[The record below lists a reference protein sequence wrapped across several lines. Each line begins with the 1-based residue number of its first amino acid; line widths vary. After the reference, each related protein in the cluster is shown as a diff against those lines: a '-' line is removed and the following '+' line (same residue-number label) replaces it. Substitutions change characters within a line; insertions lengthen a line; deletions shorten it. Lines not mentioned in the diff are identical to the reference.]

1 MTYKMKVPVPRVC
14 YLTLNDKL
22 LSSLAL
28 NVCGMLSEMKHP
40 DFVSFISNHCTIAVS
55 DSKLDDTDS
64 VDVHGY
70 MAFYLKNI

>member
-1 MTYKMKVPVPRVC
+1 MC
-14 YLTLNDKL
+14 ATLYSCKL
-22 LSSLAL
+22 LSCLAL